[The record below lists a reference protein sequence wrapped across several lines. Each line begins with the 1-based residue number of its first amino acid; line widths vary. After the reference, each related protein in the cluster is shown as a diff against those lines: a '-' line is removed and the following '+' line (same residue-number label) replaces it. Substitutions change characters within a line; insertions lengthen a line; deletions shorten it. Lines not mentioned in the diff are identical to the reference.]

1 MGDAKDLRTFDER
14 MAEVL
19 HAAERSGELR
29 AAKSWGK
36 PLDLGDGYFE
46 TPPELRMA
54 FKVLKDAGIVPPEV
68 ELMKELAALRERL
81 AGIDPQAEEAA
92 ALRREIALLEV
103 EIALRVE
110 RLARRG

>member
-14 MAEVL
+14 MAEVVR
-19 HAAERSGELR
+19 AAERSGELR
-29 AAKSWGK
+29 AARSWGK

-68 ELMKELAALRERL
+68 ELMNDLAALRERL
-81 AGIDPQAEEAA
+81 AGLDRHGEEAA
-92 ALRREIALLEV
+92 ALRQKIALLEV